1 MSEPTTSPSPTR
13 STRYLLSR
21 DIAIVAGVTVVS
33 VIGAAHFNLSEA
45 VYAFSR
51 AGERFQIDELPVGV
65 LVLLAGLMWL
75 TWRRY
80 RQAHEEL
87 TARELAES
95 RLARALADNRELA
108 RENLRIQEVERKHL
122 ARELHDELGQYLNA
136 IKLDATAIC
145 DSNGTVAEFSVGTA
159 AGIIATVDRIHGA
172 VSAMIARLRPVG
184 LDELGLVAAIECCI
198 DQWRQRL
205 PETQFTLSVQGDV
218 EGLTENLNLT
228 LYRVIQ
234 ESLTNAQKHANA
246 KRIQIVAERLR
257 SEQGDEVRV
266 SVADDGRGMEA
277 GIRNS
282 RFGLTGMRERV
293 EMLGGTFAL
302 QSAPGNGVRVEARL
316 PIGEGP
322 A

>member
-1 MSEPTTSPSPTR
+1 
-13 STRYLLSR
+13 
-21 DIAIVAGVTVVS
+21 
-33 VIGAAHFNLSEA
+33 
-45 VYAFSR
+45 
-51 AGERFQIDELPVGV
+51 
-65 LVLLAGLMWL
+65 VLLAGLMWL

-234 ESLTNAQKHANA
+234 EGLTNAQKHANA

-316 PIGEGP
+316 PIGEGH